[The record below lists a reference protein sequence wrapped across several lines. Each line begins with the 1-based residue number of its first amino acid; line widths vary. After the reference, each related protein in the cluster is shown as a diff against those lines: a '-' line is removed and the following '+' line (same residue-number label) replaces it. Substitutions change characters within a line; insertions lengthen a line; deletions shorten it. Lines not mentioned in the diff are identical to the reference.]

1 MDDKRNLFTA
11 IGLSLLVLVGWQ
23 YFVTPRFVTP
33 KPAQIETQQEA
44 NPVSTPSPST
54 QAVPQAPSPGTT
66 AATPTSVA
74 QEVTR
79 EDALKSSPRLAI
91 HNAHLSGS
99 IALKGARFDD
109 LTLTSYRE
117 TTDPNSPNIVLF
129 SPSHTPGGFYA
140 DFGFAPVA
148 GSSAAGEA
156 PNADTL
162 WQASGNE
169 LTPTTPVTLTWTN
182 PQGFEFKREIAV
194 DDDYMFS
201 VTDTVTNHASKPL
214 SVYPYAAVVQ
224 QGTPHVAGYMVL
236 FEGLLG
242 WIGDAGLQE
251 WTYAK
256 LDKEGTAKYS
266 GTGGFLGITTDKY
279 WAAAIIPDQTK
290 PFEAHFIATQT
301 GPKAYQA
308 DLLEGELAVA
318 PGASVSSSR
327 KLFAGAKV
335 VSLVDK
341 YERDFGIKQF
351 NRIIDWGY
359 FYFITQPLFKVIDYF
374 YRLLGNFGLAILLVT
389 VLLKALFLPLANKS
403 YASMAKMKAVQPQL
417 KELQE
422 RYKDDKAKLQQEMM
436 ALYKRERINP
446 VAGCWP
452 MLIQI
457 PVFFALYKVIFTTI
471 EMRQAPFYGWIHD
484 LSAPDPT
491 SVFNLFGLIPF
502 TPPHFLALGAWPL
515 IMGVTMFVQMKMN
528 PEPPDPAQKMMFTW
542 MPLIFTFMLSSFPAG
557 LVIYWSWNN
566 TLSVLQQGFIMKRHG
581 VKIELWD
588 NLRKLFL
595 GKSSPSTA

>member
-11 IGLSLLVLVGWQ
+11 IALSLLVLLAWN
-23 YFVTPRFVTP
+23 YFVTPRFAAN
-33 KPAQIETQQEA
+33 KPAQVESSQGKPGA
-44 NPVSTPSPST
+44 P
-54 QAVPQAPSPGTT
+54 APSAAAPEAPGTPAAPT
-66 AATPTSVA
+66 APAAGPA
-74 QEVTR
+74 AEMPR
-79 EDALKSSPRLAI
+79 EEALKASPRVLI
-91 HNAHLSGS
+91 RNAHLSGS
-99 IALKGARFDD
+99 IALKGGRIDD

-117 TTDPNSPNIVLF
+117 TPDPGSPNIVLL
-129 SPSHTPGGFYA
+129 SPPHTAGAFYA
-140 DFGFAPVA
+140 DFGLLP
-148 GSSAAGEA
+148 GGAASGDT

-162 WQASGNE
+162 WQASGTE
-169 LTPTTPVTLTWTN
+169 LTPETPLTLSWTS
-182 PQGFEFKREIAV
+182 PQGVEFKREIAV
-194 DDDYMFS
+194 DDDYMF
-201 VTDTVTNHASKPL
+201 TIGETVVNHGTQPL
-214 SVYPYAAVVQ
+214 SFYPYAAVVRE
-224 QGTPHVAGYMVL
+224 GTPKVAGYYVL

-242 WIGDAGLQE
+242 YVGDALQE

-256 LDKEGTAKYS
+256 LDKEGVKSYA
-266 GTGGFLGITTDKY
+266 GTGGFVGITDKY
-279 WAAAIIPDQTK
+279 WAAAVIPDQSKTYDAR
-290 PFEAHFIATQT
+290 FVATQT
-301 GPKAYQA
+301 GAKAYQA
-308 DLLEGELAVA
+308 DLREGEVSVA
-318 PGASVSSSR
+318 PGASVSASS

-335 VSLVDK
+335 VQLVDN
-341 YERDFGIKQF
+341 YEKNLNIKNF
-351 NRIIDWGY
+351 DLIIDWGW
-359 FYFITQPLFKVIDYF
+359 FYFITKPLFKVIDFF
-374 YRLLGNFGLAILLVT
+374 YKLLGNFGLAILLVT
-389 VLLKALFLPLANKS
+389 VMLKGLFFPLANKS

-422 RYKDDKAKLQQEMM
+422 RYKEDKPKLQQEMM

-471 EMRQAPFYGWIHD
+471 EMRQAPFFGWIRD

-502 TPPHFLALGAWPL
+502 TPPHMLMLGAWPI
-515 IMGVTMFVQMKMN
+515 IMGCTMFIQMKMN
-528 PEPPDPAQKMMFTW
+528 PEPPDPAQKLMFTW
-542 MPLIFTFMLSSFPAG
+542 MPLIFTFMLGSFPAG

-566 TLSVLQQGFIMKRHG
+566 LLSVTQQGFIMKRHG